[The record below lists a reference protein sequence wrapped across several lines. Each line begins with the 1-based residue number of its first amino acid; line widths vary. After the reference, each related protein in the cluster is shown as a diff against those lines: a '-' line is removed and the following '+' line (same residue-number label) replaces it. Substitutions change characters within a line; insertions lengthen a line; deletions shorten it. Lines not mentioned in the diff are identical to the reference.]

1 MPSGYAHY
9 RFGTA
14 LLPELP
20 GDVRRTVQ
28 RFRSLYDMG
37 LHGPDI
43 FFYRSPL
50 LKTHA
55 GFLGIKFHEQ
65 TGRSFFTRV
74 CRMTR
79 MEKSEAGLAYL
90 YGVLCHYCLDSVM
103 HPFVLEQAAEGPAT
117 HVQIETEFDRFLL
130 ETDGKVPPC
139 AKDISGH
146 MALTA
151 GECETVARFYPPAN
165 ARNIRDSVRAM
176 ALFHKAVAVPPGSRR
191 KLLEAGMSL
200 MGKELKGMLMTGSPN
215 PLCRELNE
223 GLLERYCMAEERL
236 PEMLSQL
243 QAHLAYSAP
252 LESDFEAPFG
262 GAAVE
267 KEKAK

>member
-20 GDVRRTVQ
+20 GDIRRTVQ

-43 FFYRSPL
+43 FFYSGPL
-50 LKTHA
+50 LKSQA

-65 TGRSFFTRV
+65 SGRAFFARV
-74 CRMTR
+74 CRSVR
-79 MEKSEAGLAYL
+79 MDKSEAGLSYL

-103 HPFVLEQAAEGPAT
+103 HPLVLEKAAEGTAT
-117 HVQIETEFDRFLL
+117 HIQIETEFDRFLL

-139 AKDISGH
+139 AQNISGH
-146 MALTA
+146 MELTP

-176 ALFHKAVAVPPGSRR
+176 AHFHRTMASSGPRR
-191 KLLEAGMSL
+191 KLLEAGL
-200 MGKELKGMLMTGSPN
+200 ALTGKELKGMLMTGEPN
-215 PLCRELNE
+215 PLCQNFNE
-223 GLLERYCMAEERL
+223 ALLERYRLAEARF
-236 PEMLSQL
+236 PEMLAQL

-252 LESDFEAPFG
+252 LETDFEAPFCG
-262 GAAVE
+262 GAVE
-267 KEKAK
+267 KETTK